1 MDVPVEGDVIF
12 ALSPTLISRDKTG
25 SDANSAAVSLR
36 RFPYPYRA
44 MLAICSDLDET
55 PDART
60 YAEIMRYLNTA
71 DKTSIGPGVGLE
83 VGNTIYFDMPANQF
97 AYWTTN
103 DAGRAMVRT
112 LIESG
117 HIDCLHSYGDFA
129 TTRAHAGRALDELSR
144 LRRRIEVWVDHA
156 QARSNFGAD
165 IMQGRGDVPGDP
177 AYHADLTCG
186 YGVNYVWRGRVT
198 SVIGQ
203 DRPRSLKAV
212 FDRRHPIASLRTIA
226 KEATK
231 GLLARRGS
239 IKYAAHA
246 KNELRW
252 PATLRDGRSVLEFI
266 RCNAFW
272 GGVEKSDTADG
283 FAEVLT
289 ERFLNRLV
297 ERHGVAIVYTHLG
310 KIGNPSE
317 PFGTATR
324 AAFERLAECRR
335 TGDVLVTTTRRLLGY
350 RRAAHEVRMSK
361 DSIGGSTRF
370 NVSWPAL
377 EDQNVAG
384 PKSDLDGLTI
394 HTPEPRAARLFV
406 NGVEVAPLQ
415 VNPADETGMPSVS
428 IPWPRL
434 EYPSL

>member
-1 MDVPVEGDVIF
+1 M
-12 ALSPTLISRDKTG
+12 SRD
-25 SDANSAAVSLR
+25 SAETEVNPASVSLR
-36 RFPYPYRA
+36 RYPYPFRA

-71 DKTSIGPGVGLE
+71 DKTCIGPGVDLE

-97 AYWTTN
+97 AYWTTD
-103 DAGRAMVRT
+103 DAGQAMVRT
-112 LIESG
+112 LVESG

-129 TTRAHAGRALDELSR
+129 TTRAHAERALGELSR

-165 IMQGRGDVPGDP
+165 IMQGRGDVPSDP

-186 YGVNYVWRGRVT
+186 YGVKYVWRGRVT
-198 SVIGQ
+198 SVVGQ
-203 DRPRSLKAV
+203 DRPRSLAAV
-212 FDRRHPIASLRTIA
+212 YDARHPVASLRTIA
-226 KEATK
+226 KEAVK
-231 GLLARRGS
+231 GVLARRGS

-246 KNELRW
+246 KNDLMW
-252 PATLRDGRSVLEFI
+252 PAMLRDGRAVHEFM

-297 ERHGVAIVYTHLG
+297 ERQGSAIVYTHLG
-310 KIGNPSE
+310 KIRNPRE

-324 AAFERLAECRR
+324 AAFERLAEYQRAKKI
-335 TGDVLVTTTRRLLGY
+335 LVTTTRRLLGY
-350 RRAAHEVRMSK
+350 RRVAHE
-361 DSIGGSTRF
+361 GSVVCKSAGDHTRF
-370 NVSWPAL
+370 DVSWPGL
-377 EDQNVAG
+377 EARDVPG
-384 PKSDLDGLTI
+384 SRSDLDGLTI
-394 HTPEPRAARLFV
+394 HTSQPRAARVFV

-415 VNPADETGMPSVS
+415 INPLDETGTPSVS
-428 IPWPRL
+428 IPWPKLDFPRL
-434 EYPSL
+434 